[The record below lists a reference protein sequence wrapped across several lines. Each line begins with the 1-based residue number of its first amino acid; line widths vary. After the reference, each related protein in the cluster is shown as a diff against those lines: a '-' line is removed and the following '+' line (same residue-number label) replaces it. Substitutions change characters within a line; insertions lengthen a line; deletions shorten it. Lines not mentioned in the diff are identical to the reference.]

1 MGGLQ
6 NNLGSKNRT
15 RRLNA
20 RVNTVRLGAR
30 TLEKK
35 TIIIKIFSPPPKK
48 TVEPV
53 CPMDDVRLL
62 VWSHWRA
69 GQLDLPLPPV
79 DQVASSK
86 GSRCCWCCRR
96 PAGPGSPVGADVVG
110 ADGPGS
116 PSCCGLGRPRWLTRR
131 YPPYPEKEQILLTTL
146 IMIFAAVKIDSW
158 LSCPPFREMMQLCD
172 TFPFLT
178 KICHFAEDGVKMP
191 SRCTHCQHW
200 YSSFG
205 SYFCSKFK
213 CESLQAVAYIKAYLN
228 I

>member
-86 GSRCCWCCRR
+86 GSRCCWCCRL
-96 PAGPGSPVGADVVG
+96 PAGPGSQVGADVVD
-110 ADGPGS
+110 ADGPWS

-146 IMIFAAVKIDSW
+146 IMIFSRRQNWLLAELSTFSW
-158 LSCPPFREMMQLCD
+158 NDATLRH
-172 TFPFLT
+172 FPFFDQNLPFSL
-178 KICHFAEDGVKMP
+178 KMVSKCHRGAPTVNIDIQALEVIFVQNSNA
-191 SRCTHCQHW
+191 
-200 YSSFG
+200 
-205 SYFCSKFK
+205 KFY
-213 CESLQAVAYIKAYLN
+213 ERY
-228 I
+228 